1 MNVKIQDLKDV
12 TINGVKTLCTKSPGS
27 YKETFFEWT
36 AFPMAVDFK
45 STRIACGLLEGWH
58 HTPTFNEI
66 EYHEDAEL
74 FYFLEGPAL
83 MLFVDIKAGKA
94 VMESAQIV
102 RIPAGTELSIDPGK
116 GHFVAVAEGDTM
128 KALVVAPVQD
138 SPRITLDETV
148 CGE

>member
-1 MNVKIQDLKDV
+1 
-12 TINGVKTLCTKSPGS
+12 
-27 YKETFFEWT
+27 
-36 AFPMAVDFK
+36 
-45 STRIACGLLEGWH
+45 
-58 HTPTFNEI
+58 
-66 EYHEDAEL
+66 
-74 FYFLEGPAL
+74 

-116 GHFVAVAEGDTM
+116 GHFVAIAEGDTM

>member
-1 MNVKIQDLKDV
+1 MDRI
-12 TINGVKTLCTKSPGS
+12 S
-27 YKETFFEWT
+27 
-36 AFPMAVDFK
+36 PMAVDFK